1 MEIGFVMADAPH
13 VTQRFSDRV
22 ADYVRYRPG
31 YPRDIVTTLA
41 AECGLTPA
49 SVIADIGCGPGNLAR
64 IFLDNGNRVIG
75 VEPNGPM
82 RAAGVREMAWAGA
95 RFEAVDGTAE
105 NTGLAPNSAD
115 FITAGQ
121 AFHWFEPDKA
131 RTEFLR
137 ILRPGGGWC
146 ALVWNEHHR
155 ASAFLD
161 AYDGLLRRYGTD
173 YAEVR
178 GKRNAAKDVE
188 RFFAPQTV
196 ERREF
201 TYRQHFD
208 YEGLRGR
215 LESSSYAP
223 RPGQAAY
230 APMMAELR
238 ELFGRS
244 AADGRV
250 AFEYE
255 TFLYYGRLSR
265 D

>member
-1 MEIGFVMADAPH
+1 MADPAH
-13 VTQRFSDRV
+13 VTERFSDRV

-31 YPRDIVTTLA
+31 YPREIVTTLA

-49 SVIADIGCGPGNLAR
+49 SVIADVGCGPGNLAR
-64 IFLDNGNRVIG
+64 IFLDNGNRVMG

-82 RAAGVREMAWAGA
+82 RAAGVREMAWAGD
-95 RFEAVDGTAE
+95 RFEAVDGSAE
-105 NTGLAPNSAD
+105 NTGLPASSVN

-121 AFHWFEPDKA
+121 AFHWFDAGKA
-131 RTEFLR
+131 RVEFMR
-137 ILRPGGGWC
+137 VLRPGGWC

-155 ASAFLD
+155 NSAFLD
-161 AYDGLLRRYGTD
+161 EYDGLLRGYGTD

-178 GKRNAAKDVE
+178 GKRNAAMEVE
-188 RFFAPQTV
+188 RFFAPQPV

-201 TYRQHFD
+201 TYQQDFD

-230 APMMAELR
+230 EPMMAELGG
-238 ELFGRS
+238 LFRRY
-244 AADGRV
+244 AEDGRV
-250 AFEYE
+250 AFAYE
-255 TFLYYGRLSR
+255 TFLYYGRL
-265 D
+265 